1 MCKKNSQDF
10 TVAKLEG
17 LWWVDGEQD
26 AMEVAR
32 ELWNWKLMIRLPEYV
47 NVEIVE
53 AARQIAGSKKKEL
66 DELQKITY
74 EKISEGKCVQMLHVG
89 PYSTEP
95 ETVQRIQSYMEE
107 HGLSQVGKHH
117 EIYLSDPRKVEP
129 AKMKTI
135 LRYPVE

>member
-1 MCKKNSQDF
+1 
-10 TVAKLEG
+10 
-17 LWWVDGEQD
+17 
-26 AMEVAR
+26 MEVAR